1 MGKQIWKAG
10 NMLYPLPVVLVTVT
24 DGKGHDNV
32 FTVAWTGTV
41 CTNPPMLSISVK
53 PERYSHAMLLA
64 TGEFTVNLSTEK
76 LARAVDFCGVRS
88 GRDVDK
94 FSCMNLRR
102 EAASQVQAPLLADSP
117 VNIECRVTERKTLGS
132 HDLFL
137 ARVLCVHAD
146 ESCLDET
153 GRFDLSRSRPIVYD
167 HGVYYGLGEPLGR
180 FGFSV
185 QKKKKI
191 SRESGEKYGNRFH
204 EEKRSKE

>member
-1 MGKQIWKAG
+1 MAKQIWKAG
-10 NMLYPLPVVLVTVT
+10 NMLYPLPVVLVAVT
-24 DGKGHDNV
+24 DGKGHDNLI
-32 FTVAWTGTV
+32 TVAWTGTV

-94 FSCMNLRR
+94 FACMELRR

-117 VNIECRVTERKTLGS
+117 VNIECRVTQRKTLGS

-137 ARVLCVHAD
+137 AKVLCVHAD

-153 GRFDLSRSRPIVYD
+153 GRLDLSRSRPIVYD
-167 HGVYYGLGEPLGR
+167 HGGYYGLGKSLGR

-185 QKKKKI
+185 QKKKGFPAKAEKNMGTVPR
-191 SRESGEKYGNRFH
+191 RE
-204 EEKRSKE
+204 KE